1 MDLTLVLKVAGIG
14 LVVAVFCLILNKLDK
29 KDEASMV
36 SIAGIVIALL
46 LIIAEIG
53 GIYEQLQTMFNI

>member
-29 KDEASMV
+29 KDEASMEPDEP
-36 SIAGIVIALL
+36 AR
-46 LIIAEIG
+46 
-53 GIYEQLQTMFNI
+53 

>member
-1 MDLTLVLKVAGIG
+1 MELTLLLKITGIG
-14 LVVAVFCLILNKLDK
+14 LIVAVFYLILSKLDR

-46 LIIAEIG
+46 LLIAEIG
-53 GIYEQLQTMFNI
+53 GIYEQLQSLFGI